1 MKVEEGKKEITQRD
15 LYIALARERE
25 RRMWKQVESNDRSIN
40 LMYSIAQGWQI
51 ISRRMDDDHDHEEEE
66 EEEMGEGWR
75 RAERRK
81 EMWRWRERRQ
91 RQEEWRGRGCRKPR
105 QKKKKKKKKKKAP
118 RNLLKRGS

>member
-51 ISRRMDDDHDHEEEE
+51 ISRRMDDDHDHDDSHGDRKKGGEKPEKREE
-66 EEEMGEGWR
+66 GDPCH
-75 RAERRK
+75 ERS
-81 EMWRWRERRQ
+81 
-91 RQEEWRGRGCRKPR
+91 
-105 QKKKKKKKKKKAP
+105 
-118 RNLLKRGS
+118 GSC